1 MSQSTARARKS
12 PPQLA
17 DFPHRV
23 TEIIRF
29 GDIDAQG
36 HVNNSVF
43 ATYFESGR
51 VALFR
56 DPDLGIGVENATYV
70 LVRQEIDFLREL
82 HWPGD
87 VVVGTALAELGRSSF
102 TVAQG
107 VFTGEEC
114 AAAGRATLVMMDTTT
129 RRSRPLTP
137 EAVARTRTVEIS
149 RRLKARVMNCAEP
162 QVPAFAHA
170 PGARPCRR
178 GAPADAAARET
189 TAGA

>member
-1 MSQSTARARKS
+1 MSQPSARPRKA

-36 HVNNSVF
+36 HVNNAVF

-56 DPDLGIGVENATYV
+56 DPDLGIGIENATYV

-82 HWPGD
+82 RWPGD

-107 VFTGEEC
+107 VFAGEEC
-114 AAAGRATLVMMDTTT
+114 AAAARATLVMLDTTT
-129 RRSRPLTP
+129 RRSRPLPP
-137 EAVARTRTVEIS
+137 EAIAR
-149 RRLKARVMNCAEP
+149 LAQWKY
-162 QVPAFAHA
+162 
-170 PGARPCRR
+170 R
-178 GAPADAAARET
+178 GA
-189 TAGA
+189 